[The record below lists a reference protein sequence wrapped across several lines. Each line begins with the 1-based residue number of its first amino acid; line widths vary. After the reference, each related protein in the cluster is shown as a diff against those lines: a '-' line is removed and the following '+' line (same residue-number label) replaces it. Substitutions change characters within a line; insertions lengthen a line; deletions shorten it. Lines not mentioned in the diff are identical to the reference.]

1 MEKKDILKDLES
13 RGLLYQ
19 TTDIAALKKRL
30 GAGPISLYIG
40 FDPTAESLHIGN
52 LLPILVL
59 KRFQMADH
67 KPIAVAGGGTGLI
80 GDPSGKSAER
90 ALNPEDIVSKWT
102 EKIKCQLEKFLDFS
116 PKISNPAQIVD
127 NYKWLSRIKLIDF
140 LRDTGKHFSL
150 SEMLSKESVKSRLK
164 TGISYT
170 EFSYMILQSY
180 DFLELFRNYKCEMQA
195 GGSDQWGNIVAG
207 IDLIRKIT
215 GGQAYGLTVPLVEK
229 SDGSKFGKTEFGTI
243 WLDAE
248 KTTPYQFYQ
257 FWINADDRDVIKFIN
272 YFTFLS
278 DEEISD
284 LQEKIKKEPEK
295 REAQY
300 TLAREVTSLVHGKE
314 GMTKAEKISRY
325 FFGGKIKDLSEE
337 ELEEAIKI
345 FPKEKIGLIRAGRPS
360 SEKNSEI
367 GLIGFL
373 LIRKICSSAR
383 QARED
388 IKNGAISINDEIC
401 TDTKKIIKSPDK
413 LFGKY
418 IVIRKG
424 KKNFYPIEWEV

>member
-1 MEKKDILKDLES
+1 MGKKDILKDLES

-19 TTDIAALKKRL
+19 TTDINALDKRL
-30 GAGPISLYIG
+30 KAGPIALYIG

-59 KRFQMADH
+59 KRFQLAGH
-67 KPIAVAGGGTGLI
+67 NPIAVAGGGTGLI
-80 GDPSGKSAER
+80 GDPSGKSQER
-90 ALNPEDIVSKWT
+90 ALNPKKTVDEWT
-102 EKIKCQLEKFLDFS
+102 ERIKGQFKRFLDFDS
-116 PKISNPAQIVD
+116 KTNPARIVN
-127 NYKWLSRIKLIDF
+127 NYDWLSKIELIDF
-140 LRDTGKHFSL
+140 LRDIGKHFSL
-150 SEMLSKESVKSRLK
+150 GDMLSKESVKSRLE

-215 GGQAYGLTVPLVEK
+215 GEQAYGLTVPLVEK

-243 WLDAE
+243 WLDAK

-284 LQEKIKKEPEK
+284 LQEKTKKEPEK

-300 TLAREVTSLVHGKE
+300 VLAREVASLVHGKE
-314 GMTKAEKISRY
+314 KMMEAEKISQALFY
-325 FFGGKIKDLSEE
+325 GNIKDLSEKEIE
-337 ELEEAIKI
+337 EGFKN
-345 FPKEKIGLIRAGRPS
+345 FPSGDFRF
-360 SEKNSEI
+360 SENEI
-367 GLIGFL
+367 GLVEFL
-373 LIRKICSSAR
+373 VSNGVSKSVR
-383 QARED
+383 QTKED
-388 IKNGAISINDEIC
+388 IKNGAISINGEIY
-401 TDTKKIIKSPDK
+401 TDIKKIIKSSDK

-418 IVIRKG
+418 IIFRKG
-424 KKNFYPIEWEV
+424 KKNYFLVRWM